1 MHVIHYENAAD
12 ESFWGNGGLSLFVE
26 LPKGRPLNLTLRAHH

>member
-1 MHVIHYENAAD
+1 MHVIHYENTAD
-12 ESFWGNGGLSLFVE
+12 EDFGDDGSVSLFVE